1 MAEKRKL
8 GHSDLY
14 VTPIGLG
21 VMQFAGGRGIFRQ
34 LFNYFDQPVKDE
46 IVRSALE
53 GGINWFDTA
62 EMYGNGRSERALRDA
77 LVNNGV
83 ADEDVLI
90 ASKWW
95 PVPRFAGSIRRTI
108 GTRLGNLSPY
118 TLDLHQVH
126 WPNSFSSPE
135 TQMNVMADLV
145 EAGKIRAVGVSNFG
159 ETYTHRAHQALVKR
173 GLGLASNQVQFSLL
187 HRDIEQNGILKAA
200 KELGVTI
207 IAWSPLASGL
217 LSGKFHKDAQ
227 ILANTPKT
235 RRRRL
240 AGQLKATQPLIDVLD
255 EIAQRHGKSISQV
268 ALNWTIHFH
277 GETVMAIPGASK
289 VRHAQEAAGVL
300 DFRLT
305 DAEMAQLDE
314 LTRNT
319 NLRTLQV

>member
-1 MAEKRKL
+1 ML
-8 GHSDLY
+8 
-14 VTPIGLG
+14 
-21 VMQFAGGRGIFRQ
+21 AGEGFFRQ
-34 LFNYFDQPVKDE
+34 MFNYFDQTVKDE
-46 IVRSALE
+46 IVRTALD

-83 ADEDVLI
+83 ADEDVII

-95 PVPRFAGSIRRTI
+95 PFPRFASSIRRTI
-108 GTRLGNLSPY
+108 GTRLENITPY

-135 TQMNVMADLV
+135 AQMNVMADLV

-159 ETYTHRAHQALVKR
+159 EAFTHRAHTALVKR

-187 HRDIEQNGILKAA
+187 HRNIEHNGILNAA

-217 LSGKFHKDAQ
+217 LSGKFHKDAEY
-227 ILANTPKT
+227 LTKTPAT

-240 AGQLKATQPLIDVLD
+240 AAQLKATQPLIDVLD
-255 EIAQRHGKSISQV
+255 EIAQRHGKTISQV

-277 GETVMAIPGASK
+277 GETVVAIPGASK
-289 VRHAQEAAGVL
+289 VGHAKEAAGVL

-314 LTRNT
+314 MTRK
-319 NLRTLQV
+319 V